1 MATIPPDSRET
12 DALIGF
18 RDEDHAP
25 AASPS
30 NVWRILAVDDDQGF
44 QQALAHA
51 LRDLHIL
58 GRPLELLQ
66 AYSLSEAAHLLGKDR
81 DFAVILADVVMETE
95 DAGLRLVKGV
105 REMLGLH
112 EPRIVLLTG
121 QPGFAPVDEV
131 METYDL
137 SDYCLKS
144 DLASRGLKNV
154 LTAAIRSYS
163 QLSAVSSARKGLQ
176 LILEA
181 SNRLTAA
188 RTIEQ
193 IASAVLVELADLLK
207 VPAEGIVCVEGL
219 DGAEAAPA
227 AEPVIIG
234 AAGRFEA
241 YLKGSLMALPDR
253 SIADSIT
260 AALTGRHPIARDDFQ
275 VLYFP
280 RQHAMADYAVYLAT
294 GRPLVAAEHELLGV
308 FAANA
313 SKGFGNVALIS
324 RLDRMAYEDE
334 LLHIPNRAALL
345 REIERLRIGKNGG
358 RHRMLLIDLDNFSG
372 LNDAFGVALGNRILG
387 ALIEPLRQ
395 AFPPPAMLA
404 RVTADLFA
412 VIGPAEQIDSTQAMT
427 VFEQPLRLD
436 NTLYRLTA
444 CTTELTLDAVAGNA
458 DELLRAAWTS
468 LRAAKQRGPG
478 TRVAYDPDI
487 ERQAGERFALMSR
500 LGQDLQRDA
509 LFLVFQPQ
517 VCLSTGRIV
526 GAEAL
531 LRWRTDAGLIPPG
544 EFIPVAEKSVYIHAI
559 GDRVVQQACE
569 ALKAIDAAGLNDLPL
584 SVNVSAR
591 QFDAPG
597 LAERVAAHCAE
608 AGVELHRLALEITE
622 TAAMRNFSQVAQ
634 ALRAHR
640 AAGGIVAIDDFG
652 TGQSSLEYLRDLP
665 ADHLK
670 IDLSFVRHLEQDERC
685 RQIASM
691 IIKLGRSL
699 GVGLIAEG
707 VETRG
712 QADWLRDNGC
722 QTGQGWLFAKPLP
735 LPEFID
741 FCRQHAEL
749 G

>member
-1 MATIPPDSRET
+1 MDPLPT
-12 DALIGF
+12 DLQDDDAPIGF
-18 RDEDHAP
+18 RDEDVPHAP
-25 AASPS
+25 PS
-30 NVWRILAVDDDQGF
+30 QHPWRVLAVDDDRGF

-51 LRDLHIL
+51 LTDIHIL
-58 GRPLELLQ
+58 GRQVELLQ
-66 AYSLSEAAHLLGKDR
+66 AYSLSEAARLLAKDH

-105 REMLGLH
+105 REMLGLY

-154 LTAAIRSYS
+154 LTAAIRGYS
-163 QLSAVSSARKGLQ
+163 HLVAVTSARKGLQ

-181 SNRLTAA
+181 SNRLTTA

-207 VPAEGIVCVEGL
+207 VPAEGIVCVEGR
-219 DGAEAAPA
+219 DSSEVSPV
-227 AEPVIIG
+227 AEPVIVG
-234 AAGRFEA
+234 AAGQFEA
-241 YLKGSLMALPDR
+241 YLKGSLQALPDR
-253 SIADSIT
+253 GIADCVI
-260 AALTGRHPIARDDFQ
+260 AALDGRHTIERDDCQ

-280 RQHAMADYAVYLAT
+280 HQHAMADYAVYLAT
-294 GRPLVAAEHELLGV
+294 GRPLETSEHELLGV

-324 RLDRMAYEDE
+324 RLDRMAFEDE
-334 LLHIPNRAALL
+334 LLRIPNRSALL
-345 REIERLRIGKNGG
+345 REIERLRIGKHGDQ
-358 RHRMLLIDLDNFSG
+358 HRMLLIDLDNFSG
-372 LNDAFGVALGNRILG
+372 LNDAFGVVLGNRILG
-387 ALIEPLRQ
+387 ALVEPLRQ
-395 AFPPPAMLA
+395 AFPPPAMVA

-412 VIGPAEQIDSTQAMT
+412 VVGPARQIDSARAMA
-427 VFEQPLRLD
+427 VFDQPLQLNND
-436 NTLYRLTA
+436 LYRLTA
-444 CTTELTLDAVAGNA
+444 CITRIALDAVPGSAA
-458 DELLRAAWTS
+458 ELLRAAWTS

-478 TRVAYDPDI
+478 SCTDYDPDV

-509 LFLVFQPQ
+509 LFLVYQPQ
-517 VCLSTGRIV
+517 VDLDTGRVI

-531 LRWRTDAGLIPPG
+531 LRWRTEDGFVSPG

-559 GDRVVQQACE
+559 GERVVQQACL
-569 ALKAIDAAGLNDLPL
+569 ALKTLSAAGLTDLTL

-597 LAERVAAHCAE
+597 LADRVAAHCAD
-608 AGVELHRLALEITE
+608 AGVDLRRLALEITE
-622 TAAMRNFSQVAQ
+622 TAAMTNFGQVAE
-634 ALRAHR
+634 ALRTHR

-652 TGQSSLEYLRDLP
+652 TGMSSLEYLRDLP

-685 RQIASM
+685 RQIARM

-707 VETRG
+707 VETRA

-722 QTGQGWLFAKPLP
+722 HTGQGWLFAKPLP
-735 LPEFID
+735 LPEFVA
-741 FCRQHAEL
+741 FCQQHAERR
-749 G
+749 

>member
-1 MATIPPDSRET
+1 MANTPHNPRET

-18 RDEDHAP
+18 RDENDAP
-25 AASPS
+25 ATSSSP
-30 NVWRILAVDDDQGF
+30 VWRVLSVDDDLGF

-51 LRDLHIL
+51 LRNFHIL
-58 GRPLELLQ
+58 GRSLELQQ
-66 AYSLSEAAHLLGKDR
+66 AYSLSEAAHLLAKDR

-154 LTAAIRSYS
+154 LTAAIRGYS
-163 QLSAVSSARKGLQ
+163 QLSAISSARKGLQ

-219 DGAEAAPA
+219 NGAEATPA

-234 AAGRFEA
+234 AAGQFEV

-260 AALTGRHPIARDDFQ
+260 AALAGRHPIARDDFQ

-294 GRPLVAAEHELLGV
+294 GRPLAAAEHELLGV

-334 LLHIPNRAALL
+334 LLRIPNRAALL
-345 REIERLRIGKNGG
+345 REIERLRIGTASGQ
-358 RHRMLLIDLDNFSG
+358 HRMLLIDLDNFSG
-372 LNDAFGVALGNRILG
+372 LNDAFGVVLGNRILG
-387 ALIEPLRQ
+387 ALVEPLRQ
-395 AFPPPAMLA
+395 AFPPPALIA
-404 RVTADLFA
+404 RITADLFA
-412 VIGPAEQIDSTQAMT
+412 VIGPVEQVDHPRAMAI
-427 VFEQPLRLD
+427 FASPLRVD
-436 NTLYRLTA
+436 NDYYHLTA
-444 CTTELTLDAVAGNA
+444 CATHIRLDAVPGSAA
-458 DELLRAAWTS
+458 ELLRAAWTS

-478 TRVAYDPDI
+478 NSVAYDPDI
-487 ERQAGERFALMSR
+487 ERRAGERFALMSR

-517 VCLSTGRIV
+517 LCLSTGHIV

-531 LRWRTDAGLIPPG
+531 LRWRTDTGLIPPG
-544 EFIPVAEKSVYIHAI
+544 EFIPIAEKSAYIHAI
-559 GDRVVQQACE
+559 GDQVVRQACT
-569 ALKAIDAAGLNDLPL
+569 ALKALNAAGLHEITL
-584 SVNVSAR
+584 SVNVSGR
-591 QFDAPG
+591 QFDTPG
-597 LAERVAAHCAE
+597 LAERVAARCTE
-608 AGVELHRLALEITE
+608 AGVDLHRLGLEITE
-622 TAAMRNFSQVAQ
+622 TAAMTNFGQVAQ
-634 ALRAHR
+634 ALRSYR
-640 AAGGIVAIDDFG
+640 AAGGLVAIDDFG
-652 TGQSSLEYLRDLP
+652 TGLSSLEYLRDLP

-670 IDLSFVRHLEQDERC
+670 IDLSFVRHLEQDERS
-685 RQIASM
+685 RQIARM

-722 QTGQGWLFAKPLP
+722 QTGQGWLFSRPLA
-735 LPEFID
+735 LPDFID
-741 FCRQHAEL
+741 FCRQQSPR
-749 G
+749 

>member
-1 MATIPPDSRET
+1 MATTPPAPRDT

-18 RDEDHAP
+18 RDEAPAP
-25 AASPS
+25 AASPAS
-30 NVWRILAVDDDQGF
+30 AWRILAVDDDQGF
-44 QQALAHA
+44 QQVLAHA
-51 LRDLHIL
+51 LHDLHIL
-58 GRPLELLQ
+58 GRPIELHQ
-66 AYSLSEAAHLLGKDR
+66 AYSLSEAARRLAHDH

-105 REMLGLH
+105 REMLGLY

-154 LTAAIRSYS
+154 LTAAIRGYS
-163 QLSAVSSARKGLQ
+163 HLIAVTSARKGLQ

-181 SNRLTAA
+181 SNRLTTA

-219 DGAEAAPA
+219 DGAEALPE

-234 AAGRFEA
+234 AAGQFET
-241 YLKGSLMALPDR
+241 YLKGSLQNLPDR
-253 SIADSIT
+253 DIAECIT
-260 AALTGRHPIARDDFQ
+260 AALSGRHPIARDDCQ

-294 GRPLVAAEHELLGV
+294 GRPLEASEHELLGV
-308 FAANA
+308 FSANA

-324 RLDRMAYEDE
+324 RLDRMAFEDE
-334 LLHIPNRAALL
+334 LLHIPNRSALL
-345 REIERLRIGKNGG
+345 REIERLRIGQHGDQ
-358 RHRMLLIDLDNFSG
+358 HRMLLIDLDNFSG
-372 LNDAFGVALGNRILG
+372 LNDAFGVILGNRILD
-387 ALIEPLRQ
+387 ALVEPLRQ
-395 AFPPPAMLA
+395 AFPPPAMVA
-404 RVTADLFA
+404 RVTGDLFA
-412 VIGPAEQIDSTQAMT
+412 VVGPAQLIDSAHAMA
-427 VFEQPLRLD
+427 VFDQPLRLD
-436 NTLYRLTA
+436 NDLYRLTA
-444 CTTELTLDAVAGNA
+444 CITRISLDAVPGSAA
-458 DELLRAAWTS
+458 ELLRAAWTS

-478 TRVAYDPDI
+478 SCTDYDPDI

-509 LFLVFQPQ
+509 LFLVYQPQ
-517 VCLSTGRIV
+517 VDLDTGRIV

-531 LRWRTDAGLIPPG
+531 LRWRTDDGLVPPG
-544 EFIPVAEKSVYIHAI
+544 EFIPIAEKSVYIHAI
-559 GDRVVQQACE
+559 GDRVVQQACQ
-569 ALKAIDAAGLNDLPL
+569 ALKTLSTAGLADLTL

-591 QFDAPG
+591 QFDTPG
-597 LAERVAAHCAE
+597 LAERIAAHCAD
-608 AGVELHRLALEITE
+608 AGVGLRRLALEITE
-622 TAAMRNFSQVAQ
+622 TAAMTNFVQVAQ
-634 ALRAHR
+634 ALRTHR
-640 AAGGIVAIDDFG
+640 AAGGGVAIDDFG
-652 TGQSSLEYLRDLP
+652 TGLSSLEYLRDLP

-685 RQIASM
+685 RQIARM

-707 VETRG
+707 VETRA

-722 QTGQGWLFAKPLP
+722 HTGQGWLFAKPLP
-735 LPEFID
+735 LPEFIA
-741 FCRQHAEL
+741 FCQQHDRR
-749 G
+749 